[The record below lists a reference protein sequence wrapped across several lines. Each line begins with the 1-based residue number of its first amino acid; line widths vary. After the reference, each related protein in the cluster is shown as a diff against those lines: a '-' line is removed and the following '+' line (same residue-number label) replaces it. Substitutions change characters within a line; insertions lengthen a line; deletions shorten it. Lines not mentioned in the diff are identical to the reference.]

1 MRELNLLAYVLALGV
16 AVGQAQAADLAAPTT
31 QREVASSGFCP
42 AGQQSMIA
50 TLETLEAMQVQTRE
64 LYDTS
69 VEVYERDSTHN
80 SRSMR
85 IKWADLARVTCGIA
99 AGHLATGE
107 VNVDRLSQCEC
118 NFVRMTR
125 FK

>member
-1 MRELNLLAYVLALGV
+1 MRKLSLLAAVLALGV
-16 AVGQAQAADLAAPTT
+16 ASAPVRAADLQSPKT
-31 QREVASSGFCP
+31 QREVVAPGFCP
-42 AGQQSMIA
+42 AGQQSAIA

-64 LYDTS
+64 LYDSS

>member
-1 MRELNLLAYVLALGV
+1 MHKLTLLALGL
-16 AVGQAQAADLAAPTT
+16 ALCASVGQSHAADLSAPMT
-31 QREVASSGFCP
+31 QRETVVQGFCP
-42 AGQQSMIA
+42 AGQQSAIA
-50 TLETLEAMQVQTRE
+50 ALDTLEAMQIQTRE
-64 LYDTS
+64 LYDSS

-107 VNVDRLSQCEC
+107 VNVDRLNQCEC
-118 NFVRMTR
+118 NYVRMTR